1 VLIVHSSDV
10 TSDLAAV
17 FDLPDEA
24 ATQRC
29 GEMLA
34 PALRGGQVV
43 YLEGDLGAGKTTLAR
58 ALIRAL
64 GHGGSVKSPTYSLVE
79 VYVISSLYLY
89 HFDFY
94 RFEAPEEFL
103 DAGFSEYF
111 NDAAICLVEWPER
124 AAGCVPSADL
134 RLRLHHA
141 GVGRVLE
148 AVANTPAGA
157 QCIKAFTSIWG
168 AGNSSVTPVLP

>member
-1 VLIVHSSDV
+1 MHGPDV
-10 TSDLAAV
+10 TAV
-17 FDLPDEA
+17 FELIDEP
-24 ATQRC
+24 ATQSF
-29 GEMLA
+29 GEKLA
-34 PALRGGQVV
+34 PLLSGGLVI

-64 GHGGSVKSPTYSLVE
+64 GHVGPVKSPTYSLVE

-94 RFEAPEEFL
+94 RFESPEEFL

-124 AAGCVPSADL
+124 AEGCVPKADL

-148 AVANTPAGA
+148 AVADSPAGA
-157 QCIKAFTSIWG
+157 QCLKALT
-168 AGNSSVTPVLP
+168 